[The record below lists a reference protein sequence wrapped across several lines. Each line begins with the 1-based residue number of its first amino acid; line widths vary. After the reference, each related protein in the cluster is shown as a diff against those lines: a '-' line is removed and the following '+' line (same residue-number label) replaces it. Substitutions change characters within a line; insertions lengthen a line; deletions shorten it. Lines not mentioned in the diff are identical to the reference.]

1 MPNEAAVKTV
11 ETIARAHAELFVR
24 GPVLVHFRFEA
35 SFDSVSRLVHA
46 MAPELAC
53 AMRAIDR
60 PGALAKKPA
69 PV

>member
-1 MPNEAAVKTV
+1 MPNEAAVKPV

-53 AMRAIDR
+53 ARSAARAT
-60 PGALAKKPA
+60 LAKKPA

>member
-24 GPVLVHFRFEA
+24 GPVL
-35 SFDSVSRLVHA
+35 
-46 MAPELAC
+46 AC
-53 AMRAIDR
+53 TMRAIGR
-60 PGALAKKPA
+60 PGTLAKKPA